1 MDDKWHL
8 FYELHWTSVRHK
20 CGEAY
25 VRLGTLG
32 GIYRQIGSIR
42 VICNINR
49 EREKLRS
56 PKETD
61 VN

>member
-32 GIYRQIGSIR
+32 GYID
-42 VICNINR
+42 
-49 EREKLRS
+49 KL
-56 PKETD
+56 
-61 VN
+61 VQYG